1 MLGHIVAQLFVLHMK
16 GEFIMNYQ
24 KYQKMYH
31 KVPLE
36 KRDWPSNEI
45 TKAPVWCSVDLRDGN
60 QALYSPMTTDE
71 KIEFFKFLVKLGF
84 KEIEVGFPAASHT
97 EFEFTRRLI
106 DENIIPDDV
115 SIQVLTQAREHII
128 KKTVEALKGAKNAI
142 IHLYNSTSTLQRDV
156 VFKKNKEEIKQL
168 AVDGAKLVK
177 SLVSGQLDGNIRY
190 EYSPESFTCTEP
202 DYAAEVTNAVLDV
215 FEPSADNKV
224 IVNLPSTIEV
234 ATANVYADQIEYMC
248 KHLNN
253 RENLIISV
261 HAHNDRGTGV
271 ASSELALLAGADRV
285 EGTIFGNGERTGN
298 TDIITVALNMFCQ
311 GIDPELNIDNIDEII
326 EVFEKYNR
334 LPIHPR
340 HPYAGDMAYVAFSG
354 SHQDAIKKSMDKFG
368 QSPKNKWAN
377 PYLTIDPT
385 DIGRKYEPIVINSQ
399 SGKGGVS
406 YVMENKYGYTLPKPM
421 LIEFAA
427 IVNDMSD
434 AKKTVLTN
442 HEIHQAFK
450 DVYVNVSMPIKT
462 RFYRSS
468 EEEDKTVLS
477 ATIEREGKVSTIEG
491 SGNGPLDAL
500 SNGLRKYLNENFE
513 ICNYTEHALERSS
526 DSKAA
531 TYIAIKQG
539 DKTYWGA
546 GVDANINTASIYALI
561 SAVNRMLS

>member
-1 MLGHIVAQLFVLHMK
+1 
-16 GEFIMNYQ
+16 MNYK

-31 KVPLE
+31 PVPLE
-36 KRDWPSNEI
+36 NRQWPDNEI
-45 TKAPVWCSVDLRDGN
+45 TKAPIWCSVDLRDGN

-84 KEIEVGFPAASHT
+84 KEIEVGFPAASNT
-97 EFEFTRRLI
+97 EFEFVRRLI
-106 DENIIPDDV
+106 DEDIIPDDI

-142 IHLYNSTSTLQRDV
+142 IHLYNSTSTLQREV
-156 VFKKNKEEIKQL
+156 VFRKNKEEIKQL
-168 AVDGAKLVK
+168 AIDGAKLVK

-190 EYSPESFTCTEP
+190 EYSPESFTCTEM

-215 FEPSADNKV
+215 LEPSEDNKV

-248 KHLNN
+248 KHLKN
-253 RENLIISV
+253 RENLIISL

-271 ASSELALLAGADRV
+271 GSSELGLLAGADRV

-311 GIDPELNIDNIDEII
+311 GIDPKLNIDNIDEII
-326 EVFEKYNR
+326 EVYEKYNR

-340 HPYAGDMAYVAFSG
+340 HPYAGEMAYVAFSG
-354 SHQDAIKKSMDKFG
+354 SHQDAIKKSMDLFG
-368 QSPKNKWAN
+368 ESPENKWAN

-385 DIGRKYEPIVINSQ
+385 DIGRKYEPILINSQ

-406 YVMENKYGYTLPKPM
+406 YIMENKYGYTLPKPM
-421 LIEFAA
+421 LVEFAA
-427 IVNDMSD
+427 IINDMSD
-434 AKKTVLTN
+434 EKKTVLTN

-450 DVYVNVSMPIKT
+450 DIYVNVAEPIKT
-462 RFYRSS
+462 RFYRST
-468 EEEDKTVLS
+468 EEDDNTILS
-477 ATIEREGKVSTIEG
+477 ATIEQGGKVSSIEG
-491 SGNGPLDAL
+491 KGNGPLDAL
-500 SNGLRKYLNENFE
+500 CNGLRAYLKMDFE
-513 ICNYTEHALERSS
+513 ISNYTEHALARSS
-526 DSKAA
+526 NSKAA
-531 TYIAIKQG
+531 TYIAIKHD

-546 GVDANINTASIYALI
+546 GVDANINTASVYALI
-561 SAVNRMLS
+561 SAVNRMLTAE

>member
-1 MLGHIVAQLFVLHMK
+1 
-16 GEFIMNYQ
+16 
-24 KYQKMYH
+24 MYH

-36 KRDWPSNEI
+36 SRDWPSNEI

-84 KEIEVGFPAASHT
+84 KEIEVGFPASSQT

-128 KKTVEALKGAKNAI
+128 KRTVEALKGAKNAI

-156 VFKKNKEEIKQL
+156 VFNKNKDEIKQL

-215 FEPSADNKV
+215 FEPSPDNKV

-326 EVFEKYNR
+326 EVYEKYNR

-421 LIEFAA
+421 LVEFAA

-450 DVYVNVSMPIKT
+450 DVYVNVSAPIKT

-468 EEEDKTVLS
+468 EEGDKTVLS
-477 ATIEREGKVSTIEG
+477 ATIEKGGKVSTIEG
-491 SGNGPLDAL
+491 SGNGPLNAL
-500 SNGLRKYLNENFE
+500 SNGLREYLNENFE
-513 ICNYTEHALERSS
+513 ISNYTEHALERSS

-531 TYIAIKQG
+531 TYIAIKKD
-539 DKTYWGA
+539 DKLYWGA

-561 SAVNRMLS
+561 SAVNRMLGE